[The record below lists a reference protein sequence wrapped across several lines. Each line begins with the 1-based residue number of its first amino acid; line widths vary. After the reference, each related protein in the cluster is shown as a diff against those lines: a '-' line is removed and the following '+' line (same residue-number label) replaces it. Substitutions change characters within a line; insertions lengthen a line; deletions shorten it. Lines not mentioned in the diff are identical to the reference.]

1 MPVKYRVDVLAM
13 LKSNGFSTYKLRK
26 DKLLAENTIQQIRNG
41 DLVSWSNISRICELL
56 HCQPGDIL
64 EYAEEGAANAEEG

>member
-13 LKSNGFSTYKLRK
+13 LKSNGFSTYRLRK

-41 DLVSWSNISRICELL
+41 DLVSWSNIGRICELL

-64 EYAEEGAANAEEG
+64 EFVEDKEE

>member
-13 LKSNGFSTYKLRK
+13 LKSNGFSTYRLRK

-41 DLVSWSNISRICELL
+41 DLVSWSNIGRICELL

-64 EYAEEGAANAEEG
+64 EFVEDKEV